1 MAHPDHETQ
10 IGAHSVFSM
19 VLMPSMVS
27 PWLDQKT
34 KMAQKVQSNSFPIQH
49 ESFSGAEHLN
59 GKLAEGNTIAGV
71 TGNKH
76 AVHPYRGYSFTRAL
90 TDGKDV

>member
-34 KMAQKVQSNSFPIQH
+34 IAKKVQSDSFSN
-49 ESFSGAEHLN
+49 ESFSGEEHLN
-59 GKLAEGNTIAGV
+59 GKVVEEKLIAGV
-71 TGNKH
+71 SGKKF
-76 AVHPYRGYSFTRAL
+76 FTPVL
-90 TDGKDV
+90 TDGKEVRIFLLIINVCI